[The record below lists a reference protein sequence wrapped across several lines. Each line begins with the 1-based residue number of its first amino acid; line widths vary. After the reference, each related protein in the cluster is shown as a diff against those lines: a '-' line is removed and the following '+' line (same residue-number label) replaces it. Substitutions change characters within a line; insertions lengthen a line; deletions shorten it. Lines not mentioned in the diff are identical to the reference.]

1 MLVNNEQANFHRSS
15 SWKINLVVT
24 RYDREYRYPRFCTLL
39 RKEMPILDFFCELA
53 YQELG
58 KEAKKEAKN
67 GRTEDAAA
75 ALDRLVIEVDID

>member
-1 MLVNNEQANFHRSS
+1 
-15 SWKINLVVT
+15 
-24 RYDREYRYPRFCTLL
+24 
-39 RKEMPILDFFCELA
+39 MPILDFFCELA